1 MRVRISHS
9 IMGIVRKKRY
19 CGPMHSSSPRLAR
32 RRFLIGAVTASL
44 VALVLSACGA
54 SPGSG
59 GSSSG
64 GSSITVVASTNVYG
78 DITKAIGGDKVSV
91 TSLISK
97 PSQDPHSYEATSQDR
112 VAVSKAKLV
121 IVNGGG
127 YDDFMTKLAD
137 EAKLPESSVVN
148 AAQVS
153 GLKNGATAAA
163 SASADHGEF
172 NEHVWYSLDAMKK
185 LGEEIATKLGSLD
198 AGDAQVFKDRAG
210 QLNAKLS
217 GIATK
222 LNALKNA
229 HAGQGVAVT
238 EPVPLYLLEAAG
250 LSNKTP
256 EAFSAAVESG
266 RDVPAAALKEMQDLI
281 SSHEVKLLAYNPQTE
296 SRQTEAL
303 KSFAEAAKVPV
314 ANFTETMPEGTD
326 YASWMTTNVDAL
338 AGALGS
344 AAS

>member
-1 MRVRISHS
+1 
-9 IMGIVRKKRY
+9 MGIVRKKRY

-32 RRFLIGAVTASL
+32 RRLLIGGVAASL
-44 VALVLSACGA
+44 VAVALSACGA
-54 SPGSG
+54 SPVTG
-59 GSSSG
+59 GSASA
-64 GSSITVVASTNVYG
+64 GSSIAVASSTNVYA
-78 DITKAIGGDKVSV
+78 DIVKAIGGDKVTV
-91 TSLISK
+91 TSMISK
-97 PSQDPHSYEATSQDR
+97 ASQDPHSYEATSQDR

-121 IVNGGG
+121 IANGGG

-137 EAKLPESSVVN
+137 EAKIPESSVIK
-148 AAQVS
+148 AADVS
-153 GLKNGATAAA
+153 GLESGATASA

-172 NEHVWYSLDAMKK
+172 NEHVWYSLEAMKK
-185 LGEEIATKLGSLD
+185 LAQEIAVKLGSLD
-198 AGDAQVFKDRAG
+198 AADAQAFKDRAEQWNG
-210 QLNAKLS
+210 KLS
-217 GIATK
+217 GIASK
-222 LNALKNA
+222 LAALKTA

-250 LSNKTP
+250 LTNKTP
-256 EAFSAAVESG
+256 EAFSAAVESE

-314 ANFTETMPEGTD
+314 VDFTETMPEGAD
-326 YASWMTTNVDAL
+326 YASWMTANVDAL
-338 AGALGS
+338 ATALGS

>member
-1 MRVRISHS
+1 
-9 IMGIVRKKRY
+9 MGIVRKKRY

-32 RRFLIGAVTASL
+32 RRLLIGGVAASL
-44 VALVLSACGA
+44 VAVALSACGA
-54 SPGSG
+54 SPVTG
-59 GSSSG
+59 GSASA
-64 GSSITVVASTNVYG
+64 GSSIAVASSTNVYA
-78 DITKAIGGDKVSV
+78 DIVKAIGGDKVTV
-91 TSLISK
+91 TSMISK
-97 PSQDPHSYEATSQDR
+97 ASQDPHSYEATSQDR

-121 IVNGGG
+121 IANGGG

-137 EAKLPESSVVN
+137 EAKIPESSVIK
-148 AAQVS
+148 AADVS
-153 GLKNGATAAA
+153 GLESGATASA

-172 NEHVWYSLDAMKK
+172 NEHVWYSLEAMKK
-185 LGEEIATKLGSLD
+185 LAQEIAVKLGSLD
-198 AGDAQVFKDRAG
+198 AADAQAFKDRAEQWNG
-210 QLNAKLS
+210 KLS
-217 GIATK
+217 GIASK
-222 LNALKNA
+222 LAALKTA

-250 LSNKTP
+250 LTNKTP
-256 EAFSAAVESG
+256 EAFSAAVESE

-314 ANFTETMPEGTD
+314 VDFSETMPEGAD
-326 YASWMTTNVDAL
+326 YASWMTANVDAL
-338 AGALGS
+338 ATALGS